1 MTGYVSHSDRAVMA
15 RTTVARGGGEGRG
28 RGDGDERRAEGR
40 SEGTGTS
47 EGPREGAREGARE
60 EDERRGA
67 EWKFDVYK
75 QRVKAT
81 KPTVRRLLYRLA
93 FVAAVPNSAC

>member
-15 RTTVARGGGEGRG
+15 RTNSGEGRG
-28 RGDGDERRAEGR
+28 
-40 SEGTGTS
+40 EGTGTS

-81 KPTVRRLLYRLA
+81 KPTVRRLL
-93 FVAAVPNSAC
+93 CID

>member
-15 RTTVARGGGEGRG
+15 RTNSGEGRG
-28 RGDGDERRAEGR
+28 
-40 SEGTGTS
+40 EGTGTS
-47 EGPREGAREGARE
+47 EGPREGAREGAME

-81 KPTVRRLLYRLA
+81 KPTVRRLLYRLVFCRGRA
-93 FVAAVPNSAC
+93 Q

>member
-1 MTGYVSHSDRAVMA
+1 MPLANDRLCQPQRPGSD
-15 RTTVARGGGEGRG
+15 GKNNSGEGRG